1 MKNPILEHV
10 NLFAKGLIV
19 TVGIFVL
26 TIFISGF
33 YEKYLLNIMPV
44 CVTWILSV
52 FTILWPFIGLTI
64 TLVKSIRFI
73 IKNIL
78 LADLSE
84 YKLAPKEMYFIGVV
98 LECFGVIACIYMIC
112 CQMYNIIIA

>member
-10 NLFAKGLIV
+10 HLFAKGLIV

-26 TIFISGF
+26 TIFISDF
-33 YEKYLLNIMPV
+33 YEKHLLNIMPV

-73 IKNIL
+73 IKVQISTQRDVFYWCGFRMFWCYRLYIYDL
-78 LADLSE
+78 LSN
-84 YKLAPKEMYFIGVV
+84 V
-98 LECFGVIACIYMIC
+98 
-112 CQMYNIIIA
+112 

>member
-1 MKNPILEHV
+1 MGKKRQMKNPILEHV

-44 CVTWILSV
+44 CDYMDFCSIYN
-52 FTILWPFIGLTI
+52 
-64 TLVKSIRFI
+64 TLAVHRLNHNTYEI
-73 IKNIL
+73 NQ
-78 LADLSE
+78 
-84 YKLAPKEMYFIGVV
+84 
-98 LECFGVIACIYMIC
+98 IY
-112 CQMYNIIIA
+112 Y

>member
-1 MKNPILEHV
+1 MGKKRQMKNPILEHV

-44 CVTWILSV
+44 CVTWIFAV
-52 FTILWPFIGLTI
+52 FTILWQFIGLTI
-64 TLVKSIRFI
+64 TLMKSIKFI

-84 YKLAPKEMYFIGVV
+84 YNSLVPVKYAFDKFQIFDGKKKKVTGFHCL
-98 LECFGVIACIYMIC
+98 
-112 CQMYNIIIA
+112 

>member
-44 CVTWILSV
+44 CVTWIFAV

-64 TLVKSIRFI
+64 TLMKSIKFI